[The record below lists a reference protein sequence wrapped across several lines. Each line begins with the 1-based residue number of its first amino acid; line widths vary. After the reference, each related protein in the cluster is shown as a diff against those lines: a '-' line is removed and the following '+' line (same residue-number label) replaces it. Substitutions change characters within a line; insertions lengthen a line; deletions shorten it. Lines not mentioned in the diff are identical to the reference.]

1 MATSS
6 FLTTFARQRD
16 PKLLWP
22 VAAVASVL
30 VHGLALGLVRT
41 LAIQTPA
48 LPEGEM
54 APLPIQLVD
63 PPPDL
68 PPLDPSTPDTGA
80 AAEVEGPPAIATP
93 IDAQTVPA
101 APAVPPAPAPVPTA
115 PPVATPSLPA
125 APPVDRP
132 LVTPAPRPSPAPVP
146 PTPAVVTP
154 APPSPPSLS
163 CPSCHR

>member
-1 MATSS
+1 MATAS

-22 VAAVASVL
+22 TAAVASVL

-68 PPLDPSTPDTGA
+68 PPLDPSTMETGA
-80 AAEVEGPPAIATP
+80 DAAKVE
-93 IDAQTVPA
+93 AQTAIETPMAAQTAPA
-101 APAVPPAPAPVPTA
+101 AAVPLAPTVSPAPPM
-115 PPVATPSLPA
+115 
-125 APPVDRP
+125 DRP
-132 LVTPAPRPSPAPVP
+132 LVTPAPRPSPAP
-146 PTPAVVTP
+146 
-154 APPSPPSLS
+154 
-163 CPSCHR
+163 